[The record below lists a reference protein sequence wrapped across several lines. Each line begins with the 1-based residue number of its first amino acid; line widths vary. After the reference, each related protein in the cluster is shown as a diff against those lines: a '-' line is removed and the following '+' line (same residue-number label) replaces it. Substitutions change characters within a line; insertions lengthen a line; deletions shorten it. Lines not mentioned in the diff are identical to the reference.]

1 MKTDDMQRDV
11 VDRFFKA
18 MQAGKEAEERLMAL
32 FATDAI
38 LTEPFSGEP
47 QTHKGL
53 EAVRN
58 SFRCTWEH
66 PVPDVKL
73 EVNRVDLDGARV
85 RAEWTC
91 TAPAFPSPIRGHDL
105 FDIRDGKI
113 AKLEIVVTE
122 MPDISGAGG
131 EQ

>member
-1 MKTDDMQRDV
+1 MKVPDLQRNV

-18 MQAGKEAEERLMAL
+18 MQAGKDAENELMAL
-32 FATDAI
+32 FTDDAV

-47 QTHKGL
+47 QTHTGID
-53 EAVRN
+53 AVRN
-58 SFRCTWEH
+58 SFRCTWEQ

-73 EVNRVDLDGARV
+73 EVNRVDLDGAQV

-91 TAPAFPSPIRGHDL
+91 TAPAFPTPIKGHDL
-105 FDIRDGKI
+105 FNIRNGKI

-122 MPDISGAGG
+122 MPDMGDAGSG
-131 EQ
+131 Q

>member
-1 MKTDDMQRDV
+1 MIVDQTQRNV

-18 MQAGKEAEERLMAL
+18 MQAGKDAEESLMAL
-32 FATDAI
+32 FADDAI
-38 LTEPFSGEP
+38 LTEPFGGEP
-47 QTHKGL
+47 QTHQGI

-58 SFRCTWEH
+58 SFRCTWEQ

-91 TAPAFPSPIRGHDL
+91 TAPAFPSPIKGHDL

-113 AKLEIVVTE
+113 ARLEIIVSE
-122 MPDISGAGG
+122 MPDMAGAGG
-131 EQ
+131 EP